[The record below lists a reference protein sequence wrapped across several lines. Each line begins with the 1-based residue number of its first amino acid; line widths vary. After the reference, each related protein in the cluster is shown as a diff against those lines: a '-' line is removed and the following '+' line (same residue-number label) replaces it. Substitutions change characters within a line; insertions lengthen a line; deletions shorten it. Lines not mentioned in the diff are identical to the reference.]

1 MSTLK
6 EEALQLHEVHQ
17 GKLAVS
23 LKVDI
28 ETKHDLSLAYT
39 PGVAEPCLEIAQ
51 DREQVYRYTGKG
63 NAVAIVTDG
72 TAVLGL
78 GDIGPEAAL
87 PVMEGKA
94 CLFKRFGGVDAYP
107 ICLNTKDPEEI
118 VRAVQLIAP
127 GFGGINLE
135 DISAPRCFEIEE
147 RLIETLDIPVFH
159 DDQHGTAVVV
169 LAALINGAK
178 CLGLELPQVQTV
190 ISGAGA
196 AGISICKLLMKAGV
210 RDITLCDRQGAIWEG
225 REGLNG
231 AKTAM
236 AKVTNRAMRK
246 GSLAEVMEGADLFI
260 GVSGPGIVTQE
271 MARSMSPQAMVF
283 ALSNPVPEIM
293 PELALAAGAKV
304 VATGRSDFPNQ
315 INNLLVFPGIFKG
328 ALAAR
333 ASRITEEMMIAA
345 AYAIAGRVSPE
356 ELSRECI
363 IPSTF
368 DMGVADVVAE
378 AVKAHVEH

>member
-271 MARSMSPQAMVF
+271 MGRSMSPQAMVF

>member
-260 GVSGPGIVTQE
+260 GVSGDHAGAGVGGGGQGGGHRSVGFPQSDQQPVGIPRNLQGSVGGPCLTDHGGNDDRRRLCYRRAGLPGGAEPGVHHSQHLRHGRGGCSGRGRE
-271 MARSMSPQAMVF
+271 GPCG
-283 ALSNPVPEIM
+283 ALSHES
-293 PELALAAGAKV
+293 AGY
-304 VATGRSDFPNQ
+304 
-315 INNLLVFPGIFKG
+315 G
-328 ALAAR
+328 ADLPDGGG
-333 ASRITEEMMIAA
+333 
-345 AYAIAGRVSPE
+345 YGGAG
-356 ELSRECI
+356 
-363 IPSTF
+363 
-368 DMGVADVVAE
+368 
-378 AVKAHVEH
+378 

>member
-1 MSTLK
+1 MSALK

-231 AKTAM
+231 VKTTM

-271 MARSMSPQAMVF
+271 MVRSMSPQAMVF

>member
-147 RLIETLDIPVFH
+147 QLIETLDIPVFH

-260 GVSGPGIVTQE
+260 GVSGPGIVTQK
-271 MARSMSPQAMVF
+271 MVRSMSPQAMVF

-293 PELALAAGAKV
+293 PELALAAGVKV

>member
-6 EEALQLHEVHQ
+6 EETLQLHEVHR

-118 VRAVQLIAP
+118 VRAVQLI
-127 GFGGINLE
+127 
-135 DISAPRCFEIEE
+135 DRKS
-147 RLIETLDIPVFH
+147 
-159 DDQHGTAVVV
+159 VV
-169 LAALINGAK
+169 
-178 CLGLELPQVQTV
+178 
-190 ISGAGA
+190 
-196 AGISICKLLMKAGV
+196 
-210 RDITLCDRQGAIWEG
+210 
-225 REGLNG
+225 
-231 AKTAM
+231 
-236 AKVTNRAMRK
+236 
-246 GSLAEVMEGADLFI
+246 
-260 GVSGPGIVTQE
+260 
-271 MARSMSPQAMVF
+271 
-283 ALSNPVPEIM
+283 
-293 PELALAAGAKV
+293 
-304 VATGRSDFPNQ
+304 
-315 INNLLVFPGIFKG
+315 
-328 ALAAR
+328 
-333 ASRITEEMMIAA
+333 
-345 AYAIAGRVSPE
+345 
-356 ELSRECI
+356 
-363 IPSTF
+363 
-368 DMGVADVVAE
+368 
-378 AVKAHVEH
+378 

>member
-147 RLIETLDIPVFH
+147 QLVETLDIPVFH

-271 MARSMSPQAMVF
+271 MVRSMSPQAMVF

-293 PELALAAGAKV
+293 PELALAAGVKV

>member
-210 RDITLCDRQGAIWEG
+210 RL
-225 REGLNG
+225 
-231 AKTAM
+231 
-236 AKVTNRAMRK
+236 
-246 GSLAEVMEGADLFI
+246 SLI
-260 GVSGPGIVTQE
+260 HI
-271 MARSMSPQAMVF
+271 
-283 ALSNPVPEIM
+283 
-293 PELALAAGAKV
+293 
-304 VATGRSDFPNQ
+304 
-315 INNLLVFPGIFKG
+315 
-328 ALAAR
+328 
-333 ASRITEEMMIAA
+333 
-345 AYAIAGRVSPE
+345 
-356 ELSRECI
+356 
-363 IPSTF
+363 
-368 DMGVADVVAE
+368 
-378 AVKAHVEH
+378 

>member
-271 MARSMSPQAMVF
+271 MVRSMSPQAMVF

-356 ELSRECI
+356 ELRRECI